1 MGRLCSPDAEDAAGA
16 LSAELQ
22 ALTLL
27 HRPPVVAP
35 EDKGHSPG
43 QFTAQYHRLSRCHTE
58 WGRGCLWGKE
68 LDWGL
73 WREREREEGISLG
86 LLPPPLPGLAGS
98 THQPG

>member
-58 WGRGCLWGKE
+58 WGRGCLKE